1 MFKLCKVK
9 KLNTLIVVSFA
20 VFALSAQSFEKRCF
34 KIMSYNVENFFDC
47 VDDSLTKDEEYLPGG
62 LRAWNNAKYQKKQA
76 NISKVIV
83 AVGGWEPP
91 AIVGLCEIE
100 SEKCMWDLTHYS
112 GLKNL
117 RYKFVHHESPDAR
130 GVDVALM
137 YQPNMFKPVRN
148 EAIRIDFPDAPQSK
162 TRDILYVSG
171 VVPSGDT
178 LHCFVCHFPSRLGGE
193 LESEDRR
200 MFVAS
205 VLRSKVDSLFKQN
218 MKADI
223 VIMGDFN
230 DYPPNESMHGVLK
243 ALSPDDNRSANE
255 LYNLMYP
262 IHSSGQ
268 GSHKHEGEWGALDQ
282 IIVSGN
288 LLNPAGSI
296 YTLPSDAHVFNADFL
311 LIDDE
316 KYLGK
321 QPFRTYNGMRF
332 QDGFADHL
340 PVYVDFWY

>member
-1 MFKLCKVK
+1 MK
-9 KLNTLIVVSFA
+9 
-20 VFALSAQSFEKRCF
+20 
-34 KIMSYNVENFFDC
+34 
-47 VDDSLTKDEEYLPGG
+47 
-62 LRAWNNAKYQKKQA
+62 
-76 NISKVIV
+76 
-83 AVGGWEPP
+83 
-91 AIVGLCEIE
+91 
-100 SEKCMWDLTHYS
+100 KCMWDLTHYS

-137 YQPNMFKPVRN
+137 YQPNMFKPVRD

-268 GSHKHEGEWGALDQ
+268 GSHKHEGEWGTLDQ

-311 LIDDE
+311 LVDDE

-321 QPFRTYNGMRF
+321 QPFRTYNGMKF

-340 PVYVDFWY
+340 PVYVDLWY

>member
-1 MFKLCKVK
+1 MFKPCKVK

-34 KIMSYNVENFFDC
+34 KIVSYNVENLFDC

-62 LRAWNNAKYQKKQA
+62 LRAWNNVKYKKKQA
-76 NISKVIV
+76 NISRVI
-83 AVGGWEPP
+83 AAIGGWEAP

-130 GVDVALM
+130 GADVALM
-137 YQPNMFKPVRN
+137 YQPDVFKPIHN
-148 EAIRIDFPDAPQSK
+148 KAIRIDFPNAPQSK

-171 VVPSGDT
+171 IVPSGDT

-205 VLRSKVDSLFKQN
+205 VLRSKVDSIFKQSVN
-218 MKADI
+218 ANI

-230 DYPPNESMHGVLK
+230 DYPTNESMHGILK
-243 ALSPDDNRSANE
+243 ALSPDENRSANE
-255 LYNLMYP
+255 LYNLMFP
-262 IHSSGQ
+262 IHISGQ

-288 LLNPAGSI
+288 LLNPASSI

-311 LIDDE
+311 LVDDE

-321 QPFRTYNGMRF
+321 QPFRTYTGMKY

>member
-1 MFKLCKVK
+1 MQIIQNFAAEKIQVL
-9 KLNTLIVVSFA
+9 LN
-20 VFALSAQSFEKRCF
+20 K
-34 KIMSYNVENFFDC
+34 NFG
-47 VDDSLTKDEEYLPGG
+47 TQMLP
-62 LRAWNNAKYQKKQA
+62 
-76 NISKVIV
+76 S
-83 AVGGWEPP
+83 
-91 AIVGLCEIE
+91 
-100 SEKCMWDLTHYS
+100 
-112 GLKNL
+112 KNL
-117 RYKFVHHESPDAR
+117 ITEMKKDFTFVNQVLGVEGVEVKNDMVTIPVANMALLDAR
-130 GVDVALM
+130 IKADSDSITNLTTERDTVQTNLDNFTNQIDEIDATVKA
-137 YQPNMFKPVRN
+137 VRD

-243 ALSPDDNRSANE
+243 ALSPGDNRSANE

-311 LIDDE
+311 LVDDE

-321 QPFRTYNGMRF
+321 QPFRTYNGMKF

-340 PVYVDFWY
+340 PVYVDLWY